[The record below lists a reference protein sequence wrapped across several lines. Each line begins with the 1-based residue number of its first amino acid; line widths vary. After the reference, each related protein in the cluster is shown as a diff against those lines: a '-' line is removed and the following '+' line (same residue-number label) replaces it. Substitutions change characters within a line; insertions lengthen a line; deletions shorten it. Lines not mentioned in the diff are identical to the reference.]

1 MGEATNIYFTCLKYM
16 NLSMKSSMS
25 VPTANIAPM
34 SPNIKLAPGAVV
46 CAESDL
52 RGDITI
58 GAKTVIH
65 PKAQI
70 IAEAGPIIIGE
81 NNLIEEQVRIH
92 NIAPQSAGPSAT
104 CSVMIIG
111 SNNVFEVDSFTEAIN
126 IGDNNILEAKSH
138 VGRQTELTNGCIV
151 GSYVDLVTPERVAE
165 NTVVFGSENNR
176 RVQNERPPAQTL
188 QLEFLTKVLPNYHHL
203 RKSTKGGSTR

>member
-1 MGEATNIYFTCLKYM
+1 MGEAKNIYFTCLKYM
-16 NLSMKSSMS
+16 NLSMKSGMS
-25 VPTANIAPM
+25 VPTANLTSM
-34 SPNIKLAPGAVV
+34 TPNIKLAPGAVV

-111 SNNVFEVDSFTEAIN
+111 SNN
-126 IGDNNILEAKSH
+126 ILEAKSH

-203 RKSTKGGSTR
+203 

>member
-1 MGEATNIYFTCLKYM
+1 MGEAKNIYFTCLKYM
-16 NLSMKSSMS
+16 NLSMKSDMS

-34 SPNIKLAPGAVV
+34 APNIKLAPGAVV
-46 CAESDL
+46 CAETDL

-92 NIAPQSAGPSAT
+92 NVAQSGPTSNWA
-104 CSVMIIG
+104 VMIIG
-111 SNNVFEVDSFTEAIN
+111 NNNVFEVDCFTEALN
-126 IGDNNILEAKSH
+126 IGDNNILESKCY

-151 GSYVDLVTPERVAE
+151 GSLVRLTTSERVTE
-165 NTVVFGSENNR
+165 NTVVFGSGSSR
-176 RVQNERPPAQTL
+176 RTQNERPPAQTL

-203 RKSTKGGSTR
+203 RKSTKTGSSAR